1 MYDTMND
8 DVLDTDMVYR
18 HTGDLPPEV
27 ILKFQSRIYKYYRRH
42 GRKFPWRET
51 DNPYYILVS
60 EFMLQ
65 QTQTQRVLTKY
76 EQFIQKFPEVSVLA
90 ESPLKDVI
98 KEWQGLGYN
107 RRAMYLHKTAQQVV
121 NEYNGCI
128 PDNIN
133 ILKTFPGI
141 GDATSAAI
149 AAFAFEKPVVLIETN
164 IRAVYIYFFF
174 TGTVKDADIRPV
186 VEQTV
191 DCDNPR
197 EWYYALMDYGVMLKK
212 RVKNPGRRSA
222 HYTKQKPFE
231 GSNRQIR
238 GKILKWLST
247 GSYSKNELVSKID
260 VDTERVLTILDQ
272 LEKEGFIVRD
282 GTKDTIYIE

>member
-1 MYDTMND
+1 MND
-8 DVLDTDMVYR
+8 DTLDTDMVYR
-18 HTGDLPPEV
+18 YTRDVPPEV
-27 ILKFQSRIYKYYRRH
+27 ISKFQSKIYKYYKKH

-65 QTQTQRVLTKY
+65 QTQTKRVLTKY
-76 EQFIQKFPEVSVLA
+76 DQFIHRFPEISVLA
-90 ESPLKDVI
+90 DSSLKDVV

-107 RRAMYLHKTAQQVV
+107 RRAMYLHKTAQKVV

-128 PDNIN
+128 PDNID

-149 AAFAFEKPVVLIETN
+149 AAFAFKKPVVLIETN
-164 IRAVYIYFFF
+164 IRVVYIYFFF

-186 VEQTV
+186 VSQTI

-212 RVKNPGRRSA
+212 KVKNPGRRSA
-222 HYTKQKPFE
+222 HYTKQEPFE

-247 GSYSKNELVSKID
+247 GSYSENELISKID
-260 VDTERVLTILDQ
+260 ADTERVLTILDQ

-282 GTKDTIYIE
+282 GTNNTIYIE

>member
-1 MYDTMND
+1 MND
-8 DVLDTDMVYR
+8 DVLDPDIRYR
-18 HTGDLPPEV
+18 YSKDLPPDV
-27 ILKFQSRIYKYYRRH
+27 ISQFQSRIYRYYKKH

-65 QTQTQRVLTKY
+65 QTQTKRVLTKY
-76 EQFIQKFPEVSVLA
+76 EQFIDRFPEISVLA
-90 ESPLKDVI
+90 ESSLKEVV

-107 RRAMYLHKTAQQVV
+107 RRALYLHKTAQKVV

-128 PDNIN
+128 PDDIN

-186 VEQTV
+186 VAQTI
-191 DCDNPR
+191 DCENPR

-247 GSYSKNELVSKID
+247 DSYNKNELISKID
-260 VDTERVLTILDQ
+260 ADSERVLTILNQ

-282 GTKDTIYIE
+282 TEDTVYID

>member
-1 MYDTMND
+1 MYDSMND
-8 DVLDTDMVYR
+8 TLATDMVYR
-18 HTGDLPPEV
+18 YTGDLPPEV
-27 ILKFQSRIYKYYRRH
+27 ILKFQSKIYRYYMRH

-51 DNPYYILVS
+51 DNPYHIVVS

-76 EQFIQKFPEVSVLA
+76 KQFIDRFPEISVLA
-90 ESPLKDVI
+90 ESSLKDVV

-107 RRAMYLHKTAQQVV
+107 RRAMYLHKTAQKVV

-128 PDNIN
+128 PEDIN

-174 TGTVKDADIRPV
+174 TGTVRDADIRPV
-186 VEQTV
+186 VAQTV
-191 DCDNPR
+191 DCDSPR

-238 GKILKWLST
+238 GKILQWLST
-247 GSYSKNELVSKID
+247 DSYTKNELIAKIGADSKRVS
-260 VDTERVLTILDQ
+260 TILDQ
-272 LEKEGFIVRD
+272 LEKEGFIVKD
-282 GTKDTIYIE
+282 STKDTIYIG